1 MSNQNVKHFSHPH
14 NLSPLTQEQAAV
26 TSECRACHRI
36 ISEPFHGCSE
46 CKYYLHDECLKA
58 PPSISHPSHPSHH
71 LTLLPFSTYTSSRFI
86 CDACGMRGE
95 AFVYNCSLCS
105 FDLHTHCALSP
116 KTIVHDK
123 HPHKLQLVFDSKNR
137 FKNLIFIC
145 DLCEGKVDENWLYY
159 CSDCDFGTHLSCGLP
174 DRWSKLQVPTKND
187 TTDSVKAQPKD
198 PQSPKDHQPKAD
210 DKEVVDVK
218 NDSLVT
224 TPQPQAQKRDPRLEN
239 LSLLID
245 EVTEIQIKV
254 AKLQNLLSKTCICYT
269 SPQV

>member
-1 MSNQNVKHFSHPH
+1 MRC
-14 NLSPLTQEQAAV
+14 LW
-26 TSECRACHRI
+26 
-36 ISEPFHGCSE
+36 
-46 CKYYLHDECLKA
+46 DE
-58 PPSISHPSHPSHH
+58 
-71 LTLLPFSTYTSSRFI
+71 
-86 CDACGMRGE
+86 GRG
-95 AFVYNCSLCS
+95 L
-105 FDLHTHCALSP
+105 
-116 KTIVHDK
+116 
-123 HPHKLQLVFDSKNR
+123 R
-137 FKNLIFIC
+137 
-145 DLCEGKVDENWLYY
+145 KVDENWLYY